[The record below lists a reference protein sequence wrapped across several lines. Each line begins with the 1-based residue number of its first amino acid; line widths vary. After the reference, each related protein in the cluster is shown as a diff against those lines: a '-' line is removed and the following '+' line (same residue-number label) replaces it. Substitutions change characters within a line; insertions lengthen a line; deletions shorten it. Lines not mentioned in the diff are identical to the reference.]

1 MNNNNGVMAHVMTKA
16 MGGTMGVQGRNRVG
30 RREWTWLWIEE
41 VFIETLA
48 FDWRLDFDNE

>member
-16 MGGTMGVQGRNRVG
+16 MGGIMGVQGRNRVG